1 MNLSLFRRSSEPDA
15 AVAARSRAAA
25 RSAVNGAQ
33 DYGALRSPPR
43 PQDLVLSSVAREWV
57 EGLPARARPTALAA
71 QFPRIANRLA
81 LCWRDPAL
89 TLQVL
94 DQFLVDRRGDRQ
106 GFPAAV
112 REDLIALRD
121 LADSLRL
128 HAGIDGLEVEEL
140 EGGPWGDTTTKPAG
154 L

>member
-1 MNLSLFRRSSEPDA
+1 MNLSLFRRWSEPDA

-25 RSAVNGAQ
+25 RSAGHGAPG
-33 DYGALRSPPR
+33 YEALRSPPR
-43 PQDLVLSSVAREWV
+43 PQDLTLSSVAREWIDV
-57 EGLPARARPTALAA
+57 LPARARPDALAA

-94 DQFLVDRRGDRQ
+94 DQFLIDGRGDRR

-121 LADSLRL
+121 LADSLRMN
-128 HAGIDGLEVEEL
+128 AGIEGLEVEEL
-140 EGGPWGDTTTKPAG
+140 EGGPWGDTTTKPVG